1 MIKLDGGLSTAL
13 ENNGNNLKTS
23 LWSGEL
29 IRSKPEEITRA
40 HLDFINA
47 GSQIIITSSYQ
58 ISYLG
63 CEKRGWSD
71 LQVEQALRDSTSLAK
86 AAVNKSGRDV
96 KIAASVGPYGA
107 ALADGSEYKGDYGLS
122 KSALK
127 DFHARRLDI
136 LISTSPDYLALETM
150 PDTFEVEVLVE
161 LLKDCPIPYW
171 ISYSCKEGNQTNAG
185 QSFQSAIDVAE
196 AAALIGINC
205 TKPELITEL
214 MRSAKSSKPFVIYP
228 NSGRIWDADKKIWTG
243 SARSGFSNKLI
254 QEWVEAGAQIIGG
267 CCGIGANEINELSLI
282 K

>member
-29 IRSKPEEITRA
+29 IRSKPDEITRA

-107 ALADGSEYKGDYGLS
+107 ALADGSEYKGDYGVS

-214 MRSAKSSKPFVIYP
+214 MRSTKSSKPFVIYP

-267 CCGIGANEINELSLI
+267 CCGIGAAEIAELRVN
-282 K
+282 